1 MMNGLFR
8 NPLATVATVIAVG
21 FGAMTVTAHPAAALT
36 DRQAL
41 GLALG
46 IGTAA
51 VVLHQI
57 DKNSGKS
64 HRPRHA
70 PPPPPPRYSQH
81 GPKHAQWNHRPA
93 PHRHDFR
100 GPQHGPQHGPQRGWR

>member
-1 MMNGLFR
+1 MMNAFFR

-36 DRQAL
+36 DRQAV

-51 VVLHQI
+51 IVLHQI
-57 DKNSGKS
+57 DRNSGKS
-64 HRPRHA
+64 HRHHYA
-70 PPPPPPRYSQH
+70 PPPPPRYSKHH
-81 GPKHAQWNHRPA
+81 GHANRW
-93 PHRHDFR
+93 DR
-100 GPQHGPQHGPQRGWR
+100 GNDRRYDMRERAGRR